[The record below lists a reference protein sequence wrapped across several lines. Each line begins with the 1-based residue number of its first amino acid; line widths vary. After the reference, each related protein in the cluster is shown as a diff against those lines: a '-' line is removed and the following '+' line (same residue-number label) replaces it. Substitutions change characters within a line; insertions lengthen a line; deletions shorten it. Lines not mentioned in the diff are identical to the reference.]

1 VTLLSLDGVGVS
13 LGGRQVLD
21 GISLSIGR
29 GELVGLIGPNG
40 AGKSTLLR
48 AVLGLAASRGDIRI
62 ADRDAT
68 ALTDRERALIVSFL
82 PQEREIA
89 WPVTVERLVALGRAP
104 HRGPFAPASARDAHA
119 VAEAMRRADVEA
131 FANRPA
137 THLSGGEKARVLIA
151 RALAQEAPL
160 LLADEPTAGL
170 DPAHQIGLM
179 RVFADLVRDGGSVV
193 VSLHELGL
201 AARWCTRL
209 VLLDRGAIVADGAP
223 AEVLTPRRL
232 RDVYGIQAFLGEAGG
247 GMLLQPLDLAGREP
261 SG

>member
-1 VTLLSLDGVGVS
+1 MFF
-13 LGGRQVLD
+13 
-21 GISLSIGR
+21 
-29 GELVGLIGPNG
+29 G
-40 AGKSTLLR
+40 AST
-48 AVLGLAASRGDIRI
+48 
-62 ADRDAT
+62 
-68 ALTDRERALIVSFL
+68 
-82 PQEREIA
+82 
-89 WPVTVERLVALGRAP
+89 
-104 HRGPFAPASARDAHA
+104 AHA

-209 VLLDRGAIVADGAP
+209 ILLDRGAIVADGAP